1 MVNRKVTRPLPA
13 EKAEVG
19 ADDNLSCLHLTIIAA
34 MDLYNTLKKMSVIL
48 AYLWIVAESSFFDL
62 THCDCS
68 ESFYS
73 LSDVTVRK
81 CKEGSSCVLWV
92 LWSSAVFECFKQ
104 EMQIGSVYLQLLII

>member
-19 ADDNLSCLHLTIIAA
+19 ADDNLSCLHLAIIAA
-34 MDLYNTLKKMSVIL
+34 MDLYNALKKRVIL

-62 THCDCS
+62 THWDCS

-92 LWSSAVFECFKQ
+92 LWSSVIFECFKQ
-104 EMQIGSVYLQLLII
+104 EMQIGLVYLQLLII